1 MAGKVAAASCGSPS
15 VTTAMRRGE
24 NHEPTAERRGE
35 GLPVLWWHLGLRV
48 VSACFTFLSR
58 ARYALWRVS
67 QQDGEQW
74 VRTGNSSA
82 EPICTVLLP
91 WHCLPSLG

>member
-1 MAGKVAAASCGSPS
+1 MLLHVGPSLYFPLRCSCFLVGF
-15 VTTAMRRGE
+15 A
-24 NHEPTAERRGE
+24 
-35 GLPVLWWHLGLRV
+35 
-48 VSACFTFLSR
+48 FLSR